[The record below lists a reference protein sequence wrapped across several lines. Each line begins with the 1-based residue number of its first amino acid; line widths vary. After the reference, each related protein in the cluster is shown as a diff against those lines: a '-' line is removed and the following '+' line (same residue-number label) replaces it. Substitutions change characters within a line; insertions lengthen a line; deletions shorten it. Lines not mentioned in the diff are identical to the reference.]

1 MKPYGWMEKIFTRDT
16 PATPGAPTRLAA
28 VRGGSRQE
36 RRRDQAK
43 AARRAVPGLVQD
55 QLAADA
61 G

>member
-1 MKPYGWMEKIFTRDT
+1 MKPYGWTEKFFPRDT

-28 VRGGSRQE
+28 VRMGSRQE

-61 G
+61 D